1 MSIVYRLQAD
11 NQRQDWEPRDPLF
24 PLFSECSGALGHK
37 SRALGRFTKRLHRH
51 RLEERNSMP
60 SNEVTAPRQHASTG
74 PKLPQPPE
82 PTHAERVRTLLS
94 LASTATLSTVSRKHA
109 GFPFG
114 SLMPY
119 ASDAAGRPIFLISS
133 MAMHTQ
139 NLKNDPRCSLFV
151 AQAAPDGDPLGA
163 ARATL
168 VGNATPVP
176 EEELPSVREAY
187 LARHENS
194 RYWVDFNDFSF
205 FRLQPIDLYYVGG
218 FGVMGW
224 VNADEYE
231 HAAPDPLAGAAAGI
245 LEHMNADHVD
255 AMILLAR
262 SHAEL
267 EATEATMTSV
277 DRLGFSLRLKT
288 AAGMKGTR
296 INFPHEVAS
305 AQDTRRELVE
315 MVRQARPAE

>member
-1 MSIVYRLQAD
+1 MS
-11 NQRQDWEPRDPLF
+11 
-24 PLFSECSGALGHK
+24 
-37 SRALGRFTKRLHRH
+37 
-51 RLEERNSMP
+51 
-60 SNEVTAPRQHASTG
+60 SNEVTPRQHASTG

-82 PTHAERVRTLLS
+82 PTHAERVRTLMS
-94 LASTATLSTVSRKHA
+94 LTSIATLSTVSRKHA

-114 SLMPY
+114 SLMPF
-119 ASDAAGRPIFLISS
+119 ALDAAGRPIFLISS

-139 NLKNDPRCSLFV
+139 NLMGDPRSSLFV
-151 AQAAPDGDPLGA
+151 AQAALDGDPLGA

-168 VGNATPVP
+168 VGDATLVP
-176 EEELPSVREAY
+176 EAEIGAVRETY

-194 RYWVDFNDFSF
+194 RYWVDFKDFSF
-205 FRLQPIDLYYVGG
+205 FRLQPIDVYYVGG

-224 VNADEYE
+224 VDAGDYE
-231 HAAPDPLAGAAAGI
+231 RATPDPLAEAATGI
-245 LEHMNADHVD
+245 LEHMNADHVA

-262 SHAEL
+262 SHAQL

-296 INFPHEVAS
+296 INFPREVAS
-305 AQDTRRELVE
+305 AEETRRELVE
-315 MVRQARPAE
+315 MVRLARTAK